1 MKKLIILIAIA
12 LVVGGG
18 YYYKN
23 HIQDS
28 DKTATKSSLKSIK
41 GDIEDVVTA
50 TGSLQ
55 PRDYVE
61 VGAQVSGQL
70 HKLYVDIGD
79 VVKKG
84 DLLAEIDPE
93 LLSSKVD
100 ASRAQLKYQEAS
112 LIDKEAE
119 FEYAKIILARQ
130 ENLYKDS
137 ATSLEN
143 LQSAELSLKK
153 ATASLEML
161 KAQIEQTRSNLKT
174 DETNLE
180 YTKIYATMDGTVV
193 SLSAKEGQ
201 TLNANQ
207 TTPVILKIAD
217 LRTMTVNTEVSEAEI
232 LKVKH
237 GMEVYFKTMGSEKK
251 WYTEVR
257 KIEPTPT
264 VTNNVVL
271 YNAVF
276 DIDNSTGELMSD
288 MTAQVFFV
296 ANFVKDAI
304 IVPISTIKL
313 SADKKSG
320 VVNVL
325 KNGEVE
331 QRKVEVGLV
340 NRLQV
345 QVLSGLSE
353 GESLVQNSSVT
364 QQPQISKT
372 QQKLKR

>member
-130 ENLYKDS
+130 ENLYK
-137 ATSLEN
+137 
-143 LQSAELSLKK
+143 
-153 ATASLEML
+153 
-161 KAQIEQTRSNLKT
+161 
-174 DETNLE
+174 
-180 YTKIYATMDGTVV
+180 
-193 SLSAKEGQ
+193 
-201 TLNANQ
+201 
-207 TTPVILKIAD
+207 
-217 LRTMTVNTEVSEAEI
+217 
-232 LKVKH
+232 
-237 GMEVYFKTMGSEKK
+237 
-251 WYTEVR
+251 
-257 KIEPTPT
+257 
-264 VTNNVVL
+264 
-271 YNAVF
+271 
-276 DIDNSTGELMSD
+276 
-288 MTAQVFFV
+288 
-296 ANFVKDAI
+296 
-304 IVPISTIKL
+304 
-313 SADKKSG
+313 
-320 VVNVL
+320 
-325 KNGEVE
+325 
-331 QRKVEVGLV
+331 
-340 NRLQV
+340 
-345 QVLSGLSE
+345 
-353 GESLVQNSSVT
+353 
-364 QQPQISKT
+364 
-372 QQKLKR
+372 

>member
-1 MKKLIILIAIA
+1 
-12 LVVGGG
+12 
-18 YYYKN
+18 
-23 HIQDS
+23 
-28 DKTATKSSLKSIK
+28 
-41 GDIEDVVTA
+41 
-50 TGSLQ
+50 
-55 PRDYVE
+55 
-61 VGAQVSGQL
+61 
-70 HKLYVDIGD
+70 
-79 VVKKG
+79 
-84 DLLAEIDPE
+84 
-93 LLSSKVD
+93 
-100 ASRAQLKYQEAS
+100 
-112 LIDKEAE
+112 
-119 FEYAKIILARQ
+119 